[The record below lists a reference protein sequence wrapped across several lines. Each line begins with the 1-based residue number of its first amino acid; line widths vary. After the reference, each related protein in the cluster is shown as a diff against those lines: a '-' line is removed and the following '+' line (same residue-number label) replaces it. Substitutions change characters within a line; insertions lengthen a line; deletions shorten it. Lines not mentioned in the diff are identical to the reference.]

1 MDETGHDVTN
11 KKLEIYKFGCGGGG
25 GGFIYSYDHRNMHNE
40 YNSKTLI
47 FINLYK
53 YSILM
58 CIV

>member
-1 MDETGHDVTN
+1 MDETGHDMTN
-11 KKLEIYKFGCGGGG
+11 KKLVIYKFVCEWGGSNSLM
-25 GGFIYSYDHRNMHNE
+25 ITEICIMNT
-40 YNSKTLI
+40 NSKTNI